1 MESSLPGQPV
11 RLRLATVLS
20 TIPLISLIFR
30 LMLLL
35 DTIGIPI
42 FARFLNGLVL
52 LWLFAVDFYVLR
64 SRRVEVH
71 IP

>member
-1 MESSLPGQPV
+1 
-11 RLRLATVLS
+11 
-20 TIPLISLIFR
+20 
-30 LMLLL
+30 MLLL